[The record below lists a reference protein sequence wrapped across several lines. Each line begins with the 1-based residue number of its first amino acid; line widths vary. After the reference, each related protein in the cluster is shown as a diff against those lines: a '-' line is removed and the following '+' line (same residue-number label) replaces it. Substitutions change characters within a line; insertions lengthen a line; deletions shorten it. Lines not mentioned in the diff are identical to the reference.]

1 MTVVVTDNRT
11 DPTNGQADATTGWSG
26 SIGLSL
32 ITTNPNPVE
41 LTGCLGQVVSTTI
54 EDIEL
59 AITSRNMSAGELV
72 YIWCLPNGIMDT
84 LVNGGQA
91 VLLHDG
97 TNQIGYHVAGSDKAA
112 FRHNSASVCWQC
124 MLIDTANL
132 PANFTARAGA
142 EASLAL
148 TAITAVGAMYK
159 TLAKS
164 VGGAVNCFTDIV
176 RIGNGGL
183 TITGGGVG
191 TEGKFLEIAVED
203 ASSTS
208 LKAYGGCHEIASDTF
223 GLQIALIFGDNVGTG
238 SVDFKDADAT
248 VIFEDRGI
256 GTDKY
261 KINVAGNATGTTD
274 FQLGVK
280 VGTVGGSNGCSL
292 NCPVGVGAAFDASD
306 INVENV
312 LLYGGQFTNYDQL
325 FKFSADATNGPNHE
339 VFAYTF
345 VGCAQIDPGKVQ
357 FKNNTIASTVDANGG
372 ILLDA
377 DGTGA
382 WSDLSFVSDGTGHA
396 IYITATGSYTFN
408 TFLYTGYGADATT
421 DAVVY
426 NNSGGAVT
434 ITVSGGDTP
443 TVRNGAGA
451 STTVISSVK
460 YELTGLDAGADV
472 TIVDITV
479 PATPVE
485 LFNEVAG
492 VDGIVTYDFNGTLS
506 GTAIGVYLRN
516 TVILNNE
523 FDDVL
528 PVADK
533 SFSPSQSNDTVYI

>member
-1 MTVVVTDNRT
+1 MTVTVTDNRT
-11 DPTNGQADATTGWSG
+11 DPTNGQADATTGWTG
-26 SIGLSL
+26 SISPSL
-32 ITTNPNPVE
+32 VTSNPNPVE
-41 LTGCLGQVVSTTI
+41 LTGSLGQVVSTTT
-54 EDIEL
+54 EDLEL
-59 AITSRNMSAGELV
+59 GITSRDMSAGELV
-72 YIWCLPNGIMDT
+72 YVWVLPNGIMDT
-84 LVNGGQA
+84 EVNGGQA
-91 VLLHDG
+91 VMVSDG
-97 TNQIGYHVAGSDKAA
+97 TDRIGYHIGGSDKAS
-112 FRHNSASVCWQC
+112 FRHNSASVGWQC
-124 MLIDTANL
+124 MLLDTGSL
-132 PANFTARAGA
+132 PANFTARAGS
-142 EASLAL
+142 EASLTL
-148 TAITAVGAMYK
+148 TAITAIGSMFT

-164 VGGAVNCFTDIV
+164 VGGAVNCFTDII

-183 TITGGGVG
+183 TITGGGIG
-191 TEGKFLEIAVED
+191 TEGNFLEIATED
-203 ASSTS
+203 ASDVS
-208 LKAYGGCHEIASDTF
+208 LKAYGICHELASNTF
-223 GLQIALIFGDNVGTG
+223 GLQGALTFGDSVGTG
-238 SVDFKDADAT
+238 SVDFKDANVT

-261 KINVAGNATGTTD
+261 SIKIEGNATGTTD

-280 VGTVGGSNGCSL
+280 VGTVGGSNGCNL

-306 INVENV
+306 VNVEIV

-339 VFAYTF
+339 IFDYSF
-345 VGCAQIDPGKVQ
+345 IGCAQIDPGKVQ
-357 FKNNTIASTVDANGG
+357 FKNNTISNTVDANGG

-377 DGTGA
+377 DGVGA
-382 WSDLSFVSDGTGHA
+382 WSDLNFVSDGTGHA

-443 TVRNGAGA
+443 TVLNGAGA

-506 GTAIGVYLRN
+506 GTLIGVYLRN
-516 TVILNNE
+516 TTILNNE

-533 SFSPSQSNDTVYI
+533 SFSPSQSNDNVYI

>member
-1 MTVVVTDNRT
+1 MAVTITDNRT
-11 DPTNGQADATTGWSG
+11 DPTNGQADSTTGWTG
-26 SIGLSL
+26 SISPSL
-32 ITTNPNPVE
+32 VTSNPNPVE
-41 LTGCLGQVVSTTI
+41 LTGSLGQVVSTTTQ
-54 EDIEL
+54 DLEL
-59 AITSRNMSAGELV
+59 GITSRDMSAGELV
-72 YIWCLPNGIMDT
+72 YVWVLANGIMDI
-84 LVNGGQA
+84 LANGGQG
-91 VLLHDG
+91 VMLSDG
-97 TNQIGYHVAGSDKAA
+97 TDRIGYHLAGSDKAA
-112 FRHNSASVCWQC
+112 FRHNSASVGWQC
-124 MLIDTANL
+124 MLLDTTNL
-132 PANFTARAGA
+132 PASFTVRAGA
-142 EASLAL
+142 EASLTL
-148 TAITAVGAMYK
+148 TAITAVGSMFT

-164 VGGAVNCFTDIV
+164 VGGAVNCFTDII

-183 TITGGGVG
+183 TITGGGTG
-191 TEGKFLEIAVED
+191 TEGNFLEIATED
-203 ASSTS
+203 ASDVS
-208 LKAYGGCHEIASDTF
+208 LKAYGICHELASNTF
-223 GLQIALIFGDNVGTG
+223 GLQGALTFGDNVGTG

-248 VIFEDRGI
+248 VLFEDRGI

-261 KINVAGNATGTTD
+261 KINIEGNTTGTTS
-274 FQLGVK
+274 FELGLK
-280 VGTVGGSNGCSL
+280 VGTVGGSNGCNL

-306 INVENV
+306 VNVETV

-339 VFAYTF
+339 IFAYTF

-357 FKNNTIASTVDANGG
+357 FKNNTVASTVDANGG

-377 DGTGA
+377 DGAGA

-408 TFLYTGYGADATT
+408 TFLYTGYGADTT
-421 DAVVY
+421 TNAVVY

-451 STTVISSVK
+451 STTVVSSVK

-472 TIVDITV
+472 TIVDITT
-479 PATPVE
+479 PATPTE

-492 VDGIVTYDFNGTLS
+492 VDGIVTYNFNGTLS

-516 TVILNNE
+516 TAIENNE

-533 SFSPSQSNDTVYI
+533 SFSPSQTNDDVYI